1 MSAFKKLASDTALY
15 GVSTILGRML
25 YWLMVPLHT
34 RVFPRPGELSS
45 NVELF
50 SYVPVLLLVY
60 TLSLET
66 AFFRYASRQ
75 KEDKQKVFNETLSIV
90 LAVSLVATAL
100 IALFS
105 PQIATAL
112 NYPGQQKFIIWVAM
126 IVATDAIV
134 SIPFARLRVEN
145 KARQFVKAKLINI
158 AINVVLNVFF
168 LVICPQI
175 YNGEYLLFLQPVV
188 DLFYDPSVGPGYIFL
203 ANLIANLVYF
213 PLLWKT
219 FAGFR
224 FQLDK
229 QQVQILLAYSFPL
242 MLTALAGSINTLTD
256 RWFLRPLLPDGF
268 YPGLTSEDALGIYGN
283 CYKLSVFMA
292 LAIQSFKFAA
302 DPFFFS
308 RAEDKNAPGLL
319 ADVNKWFVIVCV
331 IIWVGISLNLDWIG
345 LFIGKTYRQGLSV
358 VPILLLANLVLGV
371 YYNIAFWF
379 KLSDKTA
386 YGTFITALG
395 AVVTVL
401 LNVLLIPVMGYMGC
415 AIAFL
420 VSSVVMCVT
429 CYLLG
434 EKHYPVPYDVSS
446 ALIYLFSGGLL
457 IYLASQIEISN
468 LWISVPY
475 HLVLF
480 VLYVGTMLVIERRTF
495 APLLAKV
502 RNRGRVKKEPR
513 ITNTE

>member
-60 TLSLET
+60 TFSLET
-66 AFFRYASRQ
+66 AFFRYAARQ
-75 KEDKQKVFNETLSIV
+75 KEDRQKVFNETLSIV
-90 LAVSLVATAL
+90 LTTSILVTAL
-100 IALFS
+100 IAVLS
-105 PQIATAL
+105 PQIAVWL
-112 NYPGQQKFIIWVAM
+112 DYPGQQKFITWVAL

-134 SIPFARLRVEN
+134 SIPFARLRIEN

-158 AINVVLNVFF
+158 AVNVLLNVFF

-188 DLFYDPSVGPGYIFL
+188 DLFYDPTTGPGYIFL
-203 ANLIANLVYF
+203 ANLLANLVYF
-213 PLLWKT
+213 PLLLKT

-229 QQVQILLAYSFPL
+229 QQVRLLLAYSFPL
-242 MLTALAGSINTLTD
+242 MLTTLAGNINMLTD

-319 ADVNKWFVIVCV
+319 ADVNKWFIIVCV
-331 IIWVGISLNLDWIG
+331 LIWVGISLNLDWIG
-345 LFIGKTYRQGLSV
+345 LFIGKTYRQGLGV

-386 YGTFITALG
+386 YGTLITAIG
-395 AVVTVL
+395 AGVTVL
-401 LNVLLIPVMGYMGC
+401 LNLLLIPIMGYMGC
-415 AIAFL
+415 AVAYL
-420 VSSVVMCVT
+420 ASSVVMCVT
-429 CYLLG
+429 CYVLG
-434 EKHYPVPYDVSS
+434 EKHYPVPYDVPS
-446 ALIYLFSGGLL
+446 ALIYLLSGGLL
-457 IYLASQIEISN
+457 IYLALQIQISN

-475 HLVLF
+475 HLALF
-480 VLYVGTMLVIERRTF
+480 VLYIGAMMVIERKTF
-495 APLLAKV
+495 APLLVKV
-502 RNRGRVKKEPR
+502 RSRGKKSVINNEH
-513 ITNTE
+513 

>member
-15 GVSTILGRML
+15 GISTILGRML

-34 RVFPRPGELSS
+34 RVFPRPEELSS

-50 SYVPVLLLVY
+50 SYVPVLLLLY
-60 TLSLET
+60 TFSLET
-66 AFFRYASRQ
+66 AFFRYAARQ
-75 KEDKQKVFNETLSIV
+75 KEDRQKVFNETLSIV
-90 LAVSLVATAL
+90 LTASILVTAL
-100 IALFS
+100 IAVLS
-105 PQIATAL
+105 PQLADWL
-112 NYPGQQKFIIWVAM
+112 DYPGQQKFITWVAL

-134 SIPFARLRVEN
+134 SIPFARLRIEN

-158 AINVVLNVFF
+158 SVNVLLNVFF
-168 LVICPQI
+168 LIICPQI

-188 DLFYDPSVGPGYIFL
+188 DLFYDPTIGPGYIFL
-203 ANLIANLVYF
+203 ANLISNLVYF
-213 PLLWKT
+213 PLLLKT

-229 QQVQILLAYSFPL
+229 PQVRLLLAYSFPL
-242 MLTALAGSINTLTD
+242 MLTALAGNVNMLTD
-256 RWFLRPLLPDGF
+256 RWFLRPLLPEGF

-319 ADVNKWFVIVCV
+319 AEVNKWFIIVCV
-331 IIWVGISLNLDWIG
+331 LIWVGISLNLDWIG
-345 LFIGKTYRQGLSV
+345 LFIGKTYRQGLGV

-386 YGTFITALG
+386 YGTLITAIG
-395 AVVTVL
+395 AGVTVL
-401 LNVLLIPVMGYMGC
+401 LNLLLIPIMGYMGC
-415 AIAFL
+415 AVAYL

-429 CYLLG
+429 CYVFG

-457 IYLASQIEISN
+457 IYIASQIEISN
-468 LWISVPY
+468 LWVSIPY
-475 HLVLF
+475 HFVLF
-480 VLYVGTMLVIERRTF
+480 ALYVGTMLVIERKTF
-495 APLLAKV
+495 APLLVKV
-502 RNRGRVKKEPR
+502 RNRRRAV
-513 ITNTE
+513 

>member
-1 MSAFKKLASDTALY
+1 MSGFKKLASDTALY
-15 GVSTILGRML
+15 GISTILGRML

-34 RVFPRPGELSS
+34 RIFERTGELAS

-50 SYVPVLLLVY
+50 SYIPVLLLVY
-60 TLSLET
+60 TLSLDT
-66 AFFRYASRQ
+66 AFFRYAARQ
-75 KEDKQKVFNETLSIV
+75 NDNRQRVFNETLSIV
-90 LAVSLVATAL
+90 LILSLGATAL
-100 IALFS
+100 ITVLS
-105 PQIATAL
+105 PQIANWL
-112 NYPGQQKFIIWVAM
+112 DYPGQQTFITWVAM
-126 IVATDAIV
+126 IAATDAIV
-134 SIPFARLRVEN
+134 SIPFARLRIEN
-145 KARQFVKAKLINI
+145 KARQFVKTKLINI
-158 AINVVLNVFF
+158 SLNVALNVFF

-175 YNGEYLLFLQPVV
+175 YNGDYLLFLQPFV

-203 ANLIANLVYF
+203 ANLIANLLYF
-213 PLLWKT
+213 PLLWKA

-224 FQLDK
+224 L
-229 QQVQILLAYSFPL
+229 QVDRAQVKLLLAYSFPL
-242 MLTALAGSINTLTD
+242 MLTTLAGNINMLTD
-256 RWFLRPLLPDGF
+256 RWFLRPLLPEGF

-283 CYKLSVFMA
+283 CYKLSIFMA

-319 ADVNKWFVIVCV
+319 AEVNKWFIIVCV

-345 LFIGKTYRQGLSV
+345 LFIGKTYRQGLGI

-386 YGTFITALG
+386 YGTAITALG
-395 AVVTVL
+395 AGVTVG
-401 LNVLLIPVMGYMGC
+401 LNILLIPLMGYMGC
-415 AIAFL
+415 AVAYL
-420 VSSVVMCVT
+420 ASSVVMCVT

-434 EKHYPVPYDVSS
+434 EKHYPVPYDVPS
-446 ALIYLFSGGLL
+446 ALIYVFSGGVL
-457 IYLASQIEISN
+457 IYLASQIDISS

-480 VLYVGTMLVIERRTF
+480 ALFLGVMLVMERKTF
-495 APLLAKV
+495 VPLLTRI
-502 RNRGRVKKEPR
+502 RNRGRDKSLMQESG
-513 ITNTE
+513 NG

>member
-1 MSAFKKLASDTALY
+1 MSGFKKLASDTALY
-15 GVSTILGRML
+15 GISTILGRML

-34 RVFPRPGELSS
+34 RVFPRTGELAS

-50 SYVPVLLLVY
+50 SYVPVLLLFY

-66 AFFRYASRQ
+66 AFFRYATRQ

-90 LAVSLVATAL
+90 LTISVVATAL
-100 IALFS
+100 IVLLA
-105 PQIATAL
+105 PQLADWL
-112 NYPGQQKFIIWVAM
+112 DYPGQETFISWVAM
-126 IVATDAIV
+126 IAATDAIV
-134 SIPFARLRVEN
+134 AIPFARLRVEN
-145 KARQFVKAKLINI
+145 KARAFVKAKLINI
-158 AINVVLNVFF
+158 AINVALNVFF
-168 LVICPQI
+168 LVICLQI
-175 YNGEYLLFLQPVV
+175 YNGDYLLFLQPAI

-203 ANLIANLVYF
+203 ANLIANLLYF
-213 PLLWKT
+213 VLLRKT

-229 QQVQILLAYSFPL
+229 PQVQVLLAYSFPL
-242 MLTALAGSINTLTD
+242 MLTALAGSINMLTD
-256 RWFLRPLLPDGF
+256 RWFLRPLLPEGF

-319 ADVNKWFVIVCV
+319 AEVNKWFIIICV

-345 LFIGKTYRQGLSV
+345 LFIGKTYRQGLGV
-358 VPILLLANLVLGV
+358 VPLLLLANLVLGV

-379 KLSDKTA
+379 KLSDKTV
-386 YGTFITALG
+386 YGTIITLLG
-395 AVVTVL
+395 AGVTVI
-401 LNVLLIPVMGYMGC
+401 LNVLLIPIMGYMGC
-415 AIAFL
+415 AIAYL

-429 CYLLG
+429 CYILG
-434 EKHYPVPYDVSS
+434 EKHYPVPYDVPS

-457 IYLASQIEISN
+457 IYIASQIEISN

-475 HLVLF
+475 HMVLF
-480 VLYVGTMLVIERRTF
+480 ILYIGTMLVIERKTF
-495 APLLAKV
+495 MPLLARF
-502 RNRGRVKKEPR
+502 RNRGSRNNVVRES
-513 ITNTE
+513 NNG

>member
-1 MSAFKKLASDTALY
+1 MSGFKKLASDTALY
-15 GVSTILGRML
+15 GISTILGRML

-34 RVFPRPGELSS
+34 RVFPRTGEMAS

-90 LAVSLVATAL
+90 LAISVISTAL
-100 IALFS
+100 IILLA
-105 PQIATAL
+105 PQIADWL
-112 NYPGQQKFIIWVAM
+112 DYPGQETFISWVAM
-126 IVATDAIV
+126 IAATDAIV
-134 SIPFARLRVEN
+134 AIPFARLRVEN
-145 KARQFVKAKLINI
+145 KAREFVKAKLINI
-158 AINVVLNVFF
+158 VINVALNVFF

-175 YNGEYLLFLQPVV
+175 YNGDYLLFLQPAI

-213 PLLWKT
+213 VLLRKT

-229 QQVQILLAYSFPL
+229 PQVKVLLAYSFPL
-242 MLTALAGSINTLTD
+242 MLTALAGSINMLTD
-256 RWFLRPLLPDGF
+256 RWFLRPLLPEGF
-268 YPGLTSEDALGIYGN
+268 YPGLTSEDVLGIYGN
-283 CYKLSVFMA
+283 CYKLSVFMT

-319 ADVNKWFVIVCV
+319 AEVNKWFIIICV

-345 LFIGKTYRQGLSV
+345 LFIGKTYRQGLGV

-386 YGTFITALG
+386 YGTVITVLG
-395 AVVTVL
+395 AGVTVI
-401 LNVLLIPVMGYMGC
+401 LNVLLIPIMGYMGC
-415 AIAFL
+415 AVAYL

-434 EKHYPVPYDVSS
+434 EKHYPVPYDVFS
-446 ALIYLFSGGLL
+446 ALIYVFSGGLL
-457 IYLASQIEISN
+457 IYMASQIEISN
-468 LWISVPY
+468 LWVSIPY
-475 HLVLF
+475 HMLLLL
-480 VLYVGTMLVIERRTF
+480 LYIGTMLVMERKTF
-495 APLLAKV
+495 GPLLARV
-502 RNRGRVKKEPR
+502 RNRGSRKNVVPESNNR
-513 ITNTE
+513 

>member
-1 MSAFKKLASDTALY
+1 MSGFKKLASDTALY

-50 SYVPVLLLVY
+50 SYVPVLMLVY

-66 AFFRYASRQ
+66 AFFRYAARQ
-75 KEDKQKVFNETLSIV
+75 KDDKQRVFNETLSIV
-90 LAVSLVATAL
+90 LTVSIVSTVL
-100 IALFS
+100 IAVFS
-105 PQIATAL
+105 SQIANWL
-112 NYPGQQKFIIWVAM
+112 DYPGQQKFIIWVAM
-126 IVATDAIV
+126 IVATDSIM
-134 SIPFARLRVEN
+134 SIPFAKLRIEN

-158 AINVVLNVFF
+158 SINVILNVFF

-175 YNGEYLLFLQPVV
+175 YNGKYLVFLQPII

-203 ANLIANLVYF
+203 ANLIANLSF
-213 PLLWKT
+213 FILLRNT
-219 FAGFR
+219 FTGFR
-224 FQLDK
+224 FQLDN
-229 QQVQILLAYSFPL
+229 QQVRLLLAYSFPL
-242 MLTALAGSINTLTD
+242 MLTTLAGNVNMLTD

-319 ADVNKWFVIVCV
+319 ADVNKWFIIVCV
-331 IIWVGISLNLDWIG
+331 LIWVGISLNLDWIG
-345 LFIGKTYRQGLSV
+345 LFIGKTYRQGLGV
-358 VPILLLANLVLGV
+358 VPMLLLANLVLGV

-386 YGTFITALG
+386 YGTLITALG
-395 AVVTVL
+395 AGVTVA
-401 LNVLLIPVMGYMGC
+401 LNLLLIPIMGYMGC
-415 AIAFL
+415 AVAYL
-420 VSSVVMCVT
+420 ASSVVMCVT

-434 EKHYPVPYDVSS
+434 EKHYPVPYDVPS
-446 ALIYLFSGGLL
+446 ALIYVFSGGLL
-457 IYLASQIEISN
+457 IYLVSQIEISN
-468 LWISVPY
+468 LWVAVPY
-475 HLVLF
+475 HLLLF
-480 VLYVGTMLVIERRTF
+480 VLYVGAMVVIERKTF
-495 APLLAKV
+495 MPLLAKV
-502 RNRGRVKKEPR
+502 RSRRSAVVNNE
-513 ITNTE
+513 

>member
-1 MSAFKKLASDTALY
+1 
-15 GVSTILGRML
+15 
-25 YWLMVPLHT
+25 
-34 RVFPRPGELSS
+34 
-45 NVELF
+45 
-50 SYVPVLLLVY
+50 
-60 TLSLET
+60 
-66 AFFRYASRQ
+66 
-75 KEDKQKVFNETLSIV
+75 
-90 LAVSLVATAL
+90 
-100 IALFS
+100 
-105 PQIATAL
+105 
-112 NYPGQQKFIIWVAM
+112 
-126 IVATDAIV
+126 
-134 SIPFARLRVEN
+134 
-145 KARQFVKAKLINI
+145 VKAKLINI
-158 AINVVLNVFF
+158 SVNVGLNVFF

-175 YNGEYLLFLQPVV
+175 YNGDYLTFLQPAV
-188 DLFYDPSVGPGYIFL
+188 DLFYDPSIGPGYIFL

-213 PLLWKT
+213 LLLRGT

-224 FQLDK
+224 FQLNN
-229 QQVQILLAYSFPL
+229 QQVRLLLAYSFPL
-242 MLTALAGSINTLTD
+242 MLTALAGNVNMLTD

-345 LFIGKTYRQGLSV
+345 LFIGKTYRQGLGI
-358 VPILLLANLVLGV
+358 VPMLLLANLVLGI
-371 YYNIAFWF
+371 YYNISFWF

-395 AVVTVL
+395 AAVTVA
-401 LNVLLIPVMGYMGC
+401 LNLLLIPMIGYMGC
-415 AIAFL
+415 AVAFL
-420 VSSVVMCVT
+420 TSSVVMCVT

-457 IYLASQIEISN
+457 IYIASQIEISN
-468 LWISVPY
+468 LWISIPY
-475 HLVLF
+475 HFLLF
-480 VLYVGTMLVIERRTF
+480 ALYIGAMVVIERKTF
-495 APLLAKV
+495 MPLLAKF
-502 RNRGRVKKEPR
+502 RNRGRG
-513 ITNTE
+513 NTMVGESGNG